1 MGSDEVITKM
11 KKQLSEKEDFID
23 YLVKSKSESF

>member
-11 KKQLSEKEDFID
+11 KKQLSEKEDFIV